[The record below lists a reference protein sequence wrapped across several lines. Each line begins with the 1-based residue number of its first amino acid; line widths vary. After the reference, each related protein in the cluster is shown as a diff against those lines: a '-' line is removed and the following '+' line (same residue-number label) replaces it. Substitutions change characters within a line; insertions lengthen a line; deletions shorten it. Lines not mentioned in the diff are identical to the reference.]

1 MRGLGKKTVAIV
13 VGIVIAVVGAG
24 VAFAFWTTGGSGTGT
39 ATTGTNAT
47 ITVNQTSTITGL
59 APGSPAQ
66 TLSGTFTNNNTAPV
80 FVTSVSAT
88 VTGTSDPGCTATD
101 YTIAGSAPVN
111 AQVPV
116 GTGGSWTG
124 LTIAFN
130 NKVGTN
136 QDACKNATVN
146 IAYTSN

>member
-1 MRGLGKKTVAIV
+1 MHRFGKRTISVAFGV
-13 VGIVIAVVGAG
+13 VISLLGAG
-24 VAFAFWTTGGSGTGT
+24 VAFAFWTGGGAGTGT
-39 ATTGTNAT
+39 ATTGTSTA